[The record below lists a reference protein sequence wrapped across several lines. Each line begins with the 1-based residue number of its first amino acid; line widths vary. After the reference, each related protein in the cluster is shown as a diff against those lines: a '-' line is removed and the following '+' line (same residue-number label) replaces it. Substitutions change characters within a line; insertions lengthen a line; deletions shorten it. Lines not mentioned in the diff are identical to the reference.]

1 MTPPQIKDGEG
12 WPFRLL
18 GRVPYR
24 PDNFDDWLDAVN
36 DELFRE
42 VDASENLDHSEHE
55 SYHNGNQ

>member
-12 WPFRLL
+12 WPFRLI

>member
-18 GRVPYR
+18 CRVPYR